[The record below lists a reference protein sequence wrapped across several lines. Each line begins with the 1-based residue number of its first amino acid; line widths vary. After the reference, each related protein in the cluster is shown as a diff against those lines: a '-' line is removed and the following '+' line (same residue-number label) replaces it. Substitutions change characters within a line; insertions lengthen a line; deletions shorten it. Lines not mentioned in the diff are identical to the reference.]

1 MVASRSPGAAEGEDM
16 SKATVIIKRL
26 RCRHDLGDLAT
37 FRPLSQEVTAEIN
50 LVTKEIL
57 DTLGGKSLLKSS
69 GDVYVKPNAIDCR
82 PYTYTR
88 PEVVEAVIRYWFA
101 AGARNVYLMENSTQ
115 GTYTRLVFEMA
126 GYRSVCKRT
135 GAIPVYLDEVKTVTL
150 EFPGK
155 GRVSKADESGYDLTE
170 FQMPRIVAEKLID
183 EKDRNLYVNLPKL
196 KTHSMGV
203 VTLGIKNQW
212 GFLRHA
218 DRSADHNY
226 NLHSKLVDVLS
237 YVRPDITLIEGVEGT
252 IYGHYPALKFADKCV
267 KPFGVLIGGLNV
279 VATDIV
285 GAAVFGLHIDDVPY
299 IKMAIERGL
308 SDGISKAEEIQ
319 LVGDCSDLERMDVIG
334 DISEYGGKYPFDL
347 YPEFPRDVAIIR
359 GKERACREGC
369 VNNPL
374 TLLQILSYDFNG
386 RGGWSLLM
394 GKGFDPLEIERI
406 KGPVL
411 IVGKCAIEEVSD
423 TLLSRLGKRKVYL
436 SGRCND
442 LRATTEAMCHL
453 TKVNPMKFVAANPV
467 TVLEIL
473 IQANLHRT
481 HAKLVNPACSI
492 LKMR

>member
-1 MVASRSPGAAEGEDM
+1 M
-16 SKATVIIKRL
+16 SKTTVIIKRL
-26 RCRHDLGDLAT
+26 RRRQDRGNLAT
-37 FRPLSQEVTAEIN
+37 FRPLDKEVTAEIN
-50 LVTKEIL
+50 VVVKEIL
-57 DTLGGKSLLKSS
+57 DNLGGKELLKSS
-69 GDVYVKPNAIDCR
+69 GDVYIKPNAIDSR

-101 AGARNVYLMENSTQ
+101 AGARNVYLIENSTQ
-115 GTYTRLVFEMA
+115 GTYTRLVFELT
-126 GYRSVCKRT
+126 GYRAICKRT
-135 GAIPVYLDEVKTVTL
+135 GVIPVYLDEAKTVTL
-150 EFPGK
+150 RFPGK
-155 GRVSKADESGYDLTE
+155 GKVSEADESGYDLTE
-170 FQMPRIVAEKLID
+170 FQIPRIVAEKLIN
-183 EKDRNLYVNLPKL
+183 EKDKNLYINLPKL
-196 KTHSMGV
+196 KTHSMGI

-212 GFLRHA
+212 GFPRHA

-226 NLHSKLVDVLS
+226 NLHSKIVDVLS

-252 IYGHYPALKFADKCV
+252 IYGHYPVLKFADRCV

-285 GAAVFGLHIDDVPY
+285 GAAVFGLHVDDVPS

-308 SDGISKAEEIQ
+308 SDDISKANEIE
-319 LVGDCSDLERMDVIG
+319 LVGDFSDIDHIDVMG

-347 YPEFPRDVAIIR
+347 YPEFPGDVAIIR
-359 GKERACREGC
+359 GKEKACKEGC

-374 TLLQILSYDFNG
+374 TLLQVLSYDFNG
-386 RGGWSLLM
+386 RGGWSLVM
-394 GKGFDPLEIERI
+394 GKGFDPVEIEGV

-411 IVGKCAIEEVSD
+411 IVGKCAIAEVSD
-423 TLLSRLGKRKVYL
+423 TLLSRLGKGKVYL
-436 SGRCND
+436 SGECND

-467 TVLEIL
+467 TVLKIL

-481 HAKLVNPACSI
+481 NAKLVNPACSI